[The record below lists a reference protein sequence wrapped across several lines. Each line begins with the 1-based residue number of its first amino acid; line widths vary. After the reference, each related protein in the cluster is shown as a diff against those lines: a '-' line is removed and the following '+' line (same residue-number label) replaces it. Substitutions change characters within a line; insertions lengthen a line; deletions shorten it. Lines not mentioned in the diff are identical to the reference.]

1 MKKILI
7 CAIICFCV
15 PNTFSGYG
23 VANALTGEDIIQI
36 AKEHARRQRIE
47 REKQRKI
54 EEERQRREDYEMKK
68 NTTPALIIGGFFFLG
83 IVFYALITNNKKNGG
98 QNINIYNDRP
108 KD

>member
-1 MKKILI
+1 MNKIFFL
-7 CAIICFCV
+7 AILCFCIS
-15 PNTFSGYG
+15 NTYTKYG
-23 VANALTGEDIIQI
+23 VANAQTGEDIIQI
-36 AKEHARRQRIE
+36 AKEHARRQRIA

-54 EEERQRREDYEMKK
+54 EEERQRREDYEMRKI
-68 NTTPALIIGGFFFLG
+68 TTPALIIGGFFFLG